1 MYLIP
6 NVHVSVMWKDNGLL
20 NLENIK
26 KKGKTVMNTA
36 GTILRVLKGHM
47 QYLKLYVSVIQVSGQ
62 KDSAFSLGGLVCQCH
77 VSTHKKIRTRKN
89 GSSSN
94 GNNRFSLF
102 LVPTYSHLGI

>member
-6 NVHVSVMWKDNGLL
+6 NVRVSIMLKDNGLL

-26 KKGKTVMNTA
+26 KKGKTVTNTA
-36 GTILRVLKGHM
+36 RTILCVLKGHV

-62 KDSAFSLGGLVCQCH
+62 KDSAFSLGRFVCQCR
-77 VSTHKKIRTRKN
+77 VSTQKKIRTRKN

-102 LVPTYSHLGI
+102 LVPTYSCLRI